1 MAYIKSRKH
10 AVGRAPS
17 PQLTGAAAAT
27 LIAISMPVAAQTST
41 ANTLREVK
49 IEATA
54 DGYKP
59 ETSSS
64 PKFTQPLVDT
74 PQTITVIKKEV
85 LQDQGATTLTEAL
98 RNTPGITFQM
108 GENGNTS
115 TGDAVFMRG
124 FDTSGSIF
132 VDGIRDVGTVSRDMF
147 NIEQVEVVKG
157 PAGADIGRGS
167 PTGYINLVS
176 KVPTA
181 ENFFAGSVSLGSAS
195 QKRATVDLNRALN
208 ETGSVAFRLN
218 AMVQGG
224 GVPGRDLVENNRSGI
239 APSLAIGLGTP
250 TRIYLSYLHMDQKN
264 RPDGGIPVV
273 GLEGYYLADLAR
285 IGGNGPRVDTNNYY
299 GFLSDHDDVKADMFT
314 ARIEHDI
321 APGVT
326 IRNISRWGRTKQ
338 DLVLTGVFSN
348 GLLVPNVFNPLGW
361 SVRTTPQGKLQDNE
375 IFANQTNIT
384 ADLTLGGLK
393 HSISAG
399 VELGRE
405 EQDNTAVAAQINAL
419 NGVRS
424 GTSFLAYNNLYA
436 PNVNRAFVPV
446 LPTGASTA
454 GKTTTAALYAFD
466 TIKLNEQ
473 WLINGGLRYEHY
485 KSDFSGLDAPAANG
499 TQLATRLG
507 KSDNLLTGKAGVV
520 FKPAP
525 NGSIY
530 AAYATSA
537 KPPGSDFALSGT
549 ATNINNPNLDP
560 QKAKTAEVGTKWDL
574 LDKRLAVTGALF
586 RTTNE
591 NEQVQIDTFGNTEQ
605 YGKTRV
611 QGVELSAIGQITPAW
626 QVIAGIASIDTEILE
641 GSRTSTTQNGAQIR
655 FSPKLTATLW
665 TTYKF
670 PMGLIVGGGARY
682 VDTQARAT
690 SNAAL
695 TPTTFFPTI
704 PSYTV
709 FDAMIGYEINKNVA
723 IQLNLYN
730 LTDKFYLARVNNAGN
745 RLTVGTP
752 RSATLTANF
761 KF

>member
-41 ANTLREVK
+41 ATTLREVK

-54 DGYKP
+54 DSYKP

-218 AMVQGG
+218 AMAQDG
-224 GVPGRDLVENNRSGI
+224 GVSGRDLVENNRWGI

-264 RPDGGIPVV
+264 RPDGGIPTI
-273 GLEGYYLADLAR
+273 GLEGYYLADLER

-384 ADLTLGGLK
+384 ADLTLGGLQ

-405 EQDNTAVAAQINAL
+405 EQDNTAMAAQINAL

-507 KSDNLLTGKAGVV
+507 KSDNLLTGKVGVV

-549 ATNINNPNLDP
+549 ANNINNPNLDP
-560 QKAKTAEVGTKWDL
+560 QKAKTAEIGTKWDL

-591 NEQVQIDTFGNTEQ
+591 NEQVQVDTFGNTEQ

-655 FSPKLTATLW
+655 FSPKPTATLW

>member
-27 LIAISMPVAAQTST
+27 LIAISMPVAAQTNT

-218 AMVQGG
+218 AMVQDG

-507 KSDNLLTGKAGVV
+507 KSDNLLTGKVGVV

-670 PMGLIVGGGARY
+670 PMGLIVGAGARY

>member
-27 LIAISMPVAAQTST
+27 LIAISMPVAAQTNT

-218 AMVQGG
+218 AMVQDG

-424 GTSFLAYNNLYA
+424 GTSLLAYNNLYA

-507 KSDNLLTGKAGVV
+507 KSDNLLTGKVGVV

-560 QKAKTAEVGTKWDL
+560 QKTKTAEVGTKWDL

-670 PMGLIVGGGARY
+670 PMGLIVGAGARY